1 MFASFLNKSASFFTD
16 MSLADAGYNCQECQ
30 DKGCCPI
37 CRSPP
42 CDGGMVVCSDRTCKK
57 WYHLKCENVTDEFIA
72 TVKTYYCVS
81 CRQNNSKRKIVKYKK
96 SEIEAILNNL
106 KSQKSEENIQKENIS
121 SDLSCNDAEASSDFS
136 EINEESEKA
145 SILNASVDASS
156 SNSDNEL
163 SEDSSDEETSDKQG
177 NSDIPLENS
186 LGTSHNKDAPRE
198 FNNSSPI
205 EIITGNIDTND
216 TQKGGPSAQE
226 LNSALDTTFPQLNTQ
241 VNKIIESGGLLDVSK
256 ITLPPDKPNEVE
268 KNNQTIDLTN
278 NPSQPPQGEQGQ
290 VYSNNII
297 NPNKNCNIDDP
308 EQPPDDG
315 LNENINKLEKLLNS
329 PDEDIRK
336 KDRMSSTPHPVRGTF
351 DLQLDKTT
359 EKSQL
364 LATIEMMKKQLKDA
378 EEKNIRAQKEL
389 EERDLTIETLQL
401 DIRYKTINHKELEEH
416 YNILEERLVTAID
429 ELKEADLKV
438 SAISKEPK
446 KVDVAL
452 LGKKHPKDLIRN
464 FIKLNQLYYAQNRLQ
479 KEQKIQLDNSKIFI
493 RKLTKDKAILE
504 EKITELTKE
513 DINRKVL
520 NFTMDE
526 NLKLTQELKITRQRL
541 FTVSK
546 ESPQLEVP
554 SDKDTA
560 WESITDTDDDEKK
573 DEPPNGKDDS
583 TKNDQPENPNNKQ
596 NSLGKP
602 TTDPTVNENSNAKS
616 GSDNSNPDS
625 ASDDRQGRYPN
636 DIRSRTWTASGRGNH
651 IGDKN
656 SISGGRNTDGLKSNS
671 SYHTDRRPYDRNGDR
686 HNDKRPRSWTG
697 QSNQH
702 KAYHDKRKNIPCKF
716 AISGRCR
723 YTDRECFYY
732 HPKEHQMAYY
742 RGSNWIPSK
751 PQTANQQQKETIS
764 DEILRNMLSLNNL
777 LKDQIQ
783 KQQQPIDP
791 ISPQRQQVKP
801 ITENNPQQYQQ
812 SYPIHSTEGYQNIGY
827 DYSNVTNAYNHLYD
841 PNLQLHVDQNTAP
854 NMYNSLTHVNQTS
867 H

>member
-268 KNNQTIDLTN
+268 KSNHTIDLTN

-308 EQPPDDG
+308 EQPSDDG

-329 PDEDIRK
+329 PDDDIRK
-336 KDRMSSTPHPVRGTF
+336 K
-351 DLQLDKTT
+351 
-359 EKSQL
+359 
-364 LATIEMMKKQLKDA
+364 IE
-378 EEKNIRAQKEL
+378 
-389 EERDLTIETLQL
+389 
-401 DIRYKTINHKELEEH
+401 
-416 YNILEERLVTAID
+416 
-429 ELKEADLKV
+429 
-438 SAISKEPK
+438 
-446 KVDVAL
+446 
-452 LGKKHPKDLIRN
+452 
-464 FIKLNQLYYAQNRLQ
+464 
-479 KEQKIQLDNSKIFI
+479 
-493 RKLTKDKAILE
+493 
-504 EKITELTKE
+504 
-513 DINRKVL
+513 
-520 NFTMDE
+520 
-526 NLKLTQELKITRQRL
+526 
-541 FTVSK
+541 
-546 ESPQLEVP
+546 
-554 SDKDTA
+554 
-560 WESITDTDDDEKK
+560 
-573 DEPPNGKDDS
+573 
-583 TKNDQPENPNNKQ
+583 
-596 NSLGKP
+596 
-602 TTDPTVNENSNAKS
+602 
-616 GSDNSNPDS
+616 
-625 ASDDRQGRYPN
+625 
-636 DIRSRTWTASGRGNH
+636 
-651 IGDKN
+651 
-656 SISGGRNTDGLKSNS
+656 
-671 SYHTDRRPYDRNGDR
+671 
-686 HNDKRPRSWTG
+686 
-697 QSNQH
+697 
-702 KAYHDKRKNIPCKF
+702 
-716 AISGRCR
+716 
-723 YTDRECFYY
+723 
-732 HPKEHQMAYY
+732 
-742 RGSNWIPSK
+742 
-751 PQTANQQQKETIS
+751 
-764 DEILRNMLSLNNL
+764 
-777 LKDQIQ
+777 
-783 KQQQPIDP
+783 
-791 ISPQRQQVKP
+791 
-801 ITENNPQQYQQ
+801 
-812 SYPIHSTEGYQNIGY
+812 
-827 DYSNVTNAYNHLYD
+827 
-841 PNLQLHVDQNTAP
+841 
-854 NMYNSLTHVNQTS
+854 
-867 H
+867 